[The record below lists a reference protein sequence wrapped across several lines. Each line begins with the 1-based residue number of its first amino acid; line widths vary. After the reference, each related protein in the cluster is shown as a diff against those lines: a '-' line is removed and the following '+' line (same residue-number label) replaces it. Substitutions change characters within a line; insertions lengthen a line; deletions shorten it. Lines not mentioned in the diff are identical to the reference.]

1 MARLSH
7 SGNKMKSVSENH
19 VNGKV
24 RNRER
29 ADCKEML
36 NGQEQTELPCNNTLN
51 ILEKNLAEFL

>member
-1 MARLSH
+1 
-7 SGNKMKSVSENH
+7 MKSVSENR